1 MTSGLI
7 AGSEVALYRK
17 AISAAWERNRVISHN
32 MANNDVAGYKR
43 LDVKFEDQLRN
54 AVDSRRRIDVAK
66 LEKVRPEVYTD
77 KSNLSYRWDGN
88 NVDMDT
94 EAAYLAENTQRYQAL
109 ITQMNYNFA
118 RLKMVMS
125 K

>member
-1 MTSGLI
+1 MTNGLI

-17 AISAAWERNRVISHN
+17 AINVAWQRNQVIAHN
-32 MANNDVAGYKR
+32 MANSDVAGYKR
-43 LDVKFEDQLRN
+43 LDVKFEDQLRH
-54 AVDSRRRIDVAK
+54 AVDSRRRIDMER

-77 KSNLSYRWDGN
+77 KASLSYRLDGN

-94 EAAYLAENTQRYQAL
+94 ESAYLAENTQRYQAL
-109 ITQMNYNFA
+109 IAQMNYNFS
-118 RLKMVMS
+118 RLKMVMN

>member
-1 MTSGLI
+1 MTNGLI
-7 AGSEVALYRK
+7 AGSEVVLYRK

-43 LDVKFEDQLRN
+43 LDVKFEDRLRN
-54 AVDSRRRIDVAK
+54 AVDSRRRINLAK
-66 LEKVRPEVYTD
+66 LEKVRPEVFTD

-118 RLKMVMS
+118 RLKMVMT